1 MKKVNLP
8 DETLEK
14 LIKNEYEMKVEDEE
28 VTEGAEKVI
37 SADEIQSIEGVDE
50 IPEGA
55 EVVEGVTI
63 EAPTEE
69 EINDDFKMEEPE
81 DEEVTEGAEY
91 NEVDY
96 ASRGFK
102 SLDDAIL
109 FMDTHYFKGL
119 GEADKN
125 EYRNWLIKK

>member
-28 VTEGAEKVI
+28 VTEAEEAEKTE
-37 SADEIQSIEGVDE
+37 ANET
-50 IPEGA
+50 PEETENE
-55 EVVEGVTI
+55 EV
-63 EAPTEE
+63 TEE
-69 EINDDFKMEEPE
+69 EINNDFKMEETE
-81 DEEVTEGAEY
+81 DEEVTEEVEY

-109 FMDTHYFKGL
+109 FMDTPYFKGL

>member
-8 DETLEK
+8 DETVEK
-14 LIKNEYEMKVEDEE
+14 LIKNEFEMNVDNETVKDEEVTETTEEVTETEKDFKLEETEDEE
-28 VTEGAEKVI
+28 VTET
-37 SADEIQSIEGVDE
+37 
-50 IPEGA
+50 
-55 EVVEGVTI
+55 EVV
-63 EAPTEE
+63 
-69 EINDDFKMEEPE
+69 D
-81 DEEVTEGAEY
+81 Y

-109 FMDTHYFKGL
+109 FMETPYFKGL

>member
-8 DETLEK
+8 DETVEK
-14 LIKNEYEMKVEDEE
+14 LIKNEFEMNVDNETVKDEEVTETEKDFKLEETEDEE
-28 VTEGAEKVI
+28 VTET
-37 SADEIQSIEGVDE
+37 
-50 IPEGA
+50 
-55 EVVEGVTI
+55 EVV
-63 EAPTEE
+63 
-69 EINDDFKMEEPE
+69 D
-81 DEEVTEGAEY
+81 Y

-109 FMDTHYFKGL
+109 FMETPYFKGL

>member
-28 VTEGAEKVI
+28 VTEAEEAEKTEE
-37 SADEIQSIEGVDE
+37 SEEATEANETNE
-50 IPEGA
+50 TPE
-55 EVVEGVTI
+55 ETEDKKV
-63 EAPTEE
+63 TEE
-69 EINDDFKMEEPE
+69 EINDDFKMEETE
-81 DEEVTEGAEY
+81 DEEVTEEVEY

-109 FMDTHYFKGL
+109 FMDTPYFKGL